1 MGNWLL
7 VSVRFSDR
15 VRVSVRVRVR
25 VMISVRVSV
34 RLRVRVTVMFY
45 DYCLLLKVTG

>member
-1 MGNWLL
+1 
-7 VSVRFSDR
+7 
-15 VRVSVRVRVR
+15 
-25 VMISVRVSV
+25 MISVRVSV